1 MEVMN
6 LQKKFIFIS
15 AVTFSILTG
24 VLIIVLYLINTRS
37 YSQLEQEHYT
47 THINRVT
54 NVLDNKFIQ
63 MDRTAHDWAAWD
75 DTYTFVQDS
84 NEAYIESNLYSSVFV
99 TLNLNFMIYFDSNR
113 DLVWGGGYD
122 LDKDWELE
130 IPDDLLEQLANR
142 SDIFSFPVELTSKS
156 GFMIIDNVPLLYVAR
171 PIVKSDDSGPVIGTL
186 IMARYLDTSEIQSL
200 EKLSLLKIEYSLIDN
215 NLPYDYQEALDTLN
229 KNDSMTCLLFP
240 DSNTVNG
247 YYLINDNSNSPLL
260 LLKITD
266 DRDIHR
272 QGVFATRLTIAGLIM
287 ITIIGSLFFILL
299 LNSQILRRIGKLKE
313 DLAKIRLSKNL
324 SARVSDYGK
333 DDIGQLAEMFN
344 QTLQSIETNQHEI
357 SRKETD
363 LSSINNK
370 LQDINRHL
378 IQRELRMAELKQ
390 QLEELESKQQQTKQI
405 PRNWKDT

>member
-1 MEVMN
+1 
-6 LQKKFIFIS
+6 
-15 AVTFSILTG
+15 
-24 VLIIVLYLINTRS
+24 
-37 YSQLEQEHYT
+37 
-47 THINRVT
+47 
-54 NVLDNKFIQ
+54 
-63 MDRTAHDWAAWD
+63 
-75 DTYTFVQDS
+75 
-84 NEAYIESNLYSSVFV
+84 
-99 TLNLNFMIYFDSNR
+99 
-113 DLVWGGGYD
+113 
-122 LDKDWELE
+122 
-130 IPDDLLEQLANR
+130 
-142 SDIFSFPVELTSKS
+142 
-156 GFMIIDNVPLLYVAR
+156 
-171 PIVKSDDSGPVIGTL
+171 
-186 IMARYLDTSEIQSL
+186 
-200 EKLSLLKIEYSLIDN
+200 
-215 NLPYDYQEALDTLN
+215 
-229 KNDSMTCLLFP
+229 
-240 DSNTVNG
+240 
-247 YYLINDNSNSPLL
+247 
-260 LLKITD
+260 
-266 DRDIHR
+266 
-272 QGVFATRLTIAGLIM
+272 M